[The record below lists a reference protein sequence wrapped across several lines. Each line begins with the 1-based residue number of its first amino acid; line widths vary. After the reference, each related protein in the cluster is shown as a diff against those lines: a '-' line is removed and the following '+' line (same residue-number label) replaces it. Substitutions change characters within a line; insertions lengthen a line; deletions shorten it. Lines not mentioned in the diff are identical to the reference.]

1 MVNCQAPKIMESTPS
16 NQKAPEDVE
25 KRQCWECQR
34 RRLVCDGIR
43 PVCNKCKTNKVVCPG
58 YEDKKP
64 LVWLAPGKVT
74 SRVRRAK
81 PTASKKNGPGKAT
94 EEKTEA
100 LMCQKKAQ
108 PMVETVSRIDLRSDA
123 EDVVQA
129 IYYYNASIFPSW
141 ESVRK
146 LAPGGCEWLV
156 PIPLDALHNVDAS
169 IRHSLTLCAIEYRLH
184 YLTGA
189 TSSNSSDGDDLRSMR
204 TKSLYHRDVAIR
216 ALSEA
221 IGDDKR
227 RATDVTIVGVLM
239 FLLIDIRQCALNWRY
254 HFVGLT
260 SLMEL
265 RGGPNE
271 YFRLVPHLKI
281 LIAYYYI
288 VGVIGNTTSPA
299 HDLLYPTQHAEYIDL
314 IKMMYEDGLFPTL
327 LSPPALFYILVRI
340 NLLRQQASQA
350 CEPTNALQSQARR
363 IMEEIELFS
372 PADWTGSLSSCGPG
386 LLLVAQ
392 MHQSAVMVYC
402 ISSMQS
408 VQVLPR
414 STTID
419 SLKKIHH
426 KRLLSLLRE
435 GMFSTELKPGLLKC
449 TMWLLLVA
457 GTELRTGSLADQ
469 AFVEEQ
475 LEDMCQDIGSSL
487 PRLGTIVLRRFWNS
501 ERAGWDDC
509 FEKPYAFVT

>member
-1 MVNCQAPKIMESTPS
+1 MESTPS

-108 PMVETVSRIDLRSDA
+108 PMVETVSPILSPAAD
-123 EDVVQA
+123 
-129 IYYYNASIFPSW
+129 NASIFPSW

-146 LAPGGCEWLV
+146 LAP
-156 PIPLDALHNVDAS
+156 
-169 IRHSLTLCAIEYRLH
+169 EYRLH

-271 YFRLVPHLKI
+271 YFRLVPP
-281 LIAYYYI
+281 YYYI

-350 CEPTNALQSQARR
+350 CEPTDALQSQARR